1 MALNYTNEVESV
13 KVVVTGGAG
22 FIGSEFVRALLKNDY
37 GEIGLVPSEVIVIDA
52 LTYAGSL
59 LNLSEIENDFRYTF
73 IHGNITNALL
83 LTEITKKCDLI
94 VNFAAESHVDRS
106 IENPST
112 FVETNILGVQ
122 NVLEVAKLNSVRRV
136 IQVSTDEVY
145 GSINSG
151 SWTEESPLLPN
162 SPYSA
167 SKASGDLIARA
178 YNRTYGLDVVITR
191 CSNNFGPFQHTEKF
205 IPKLIT
211 NMIHGVDLPIYGDG
225 SNVREWIHVSDH
237 ARAIAFIAVHG
248 FPGEIYNIGSPIHL
262 SNLELAKEIL
272 ELFGETNSKII
283 LVPDRLGHDFRYS
296 LDFRKLTELGFYI
309 KNNFPKRLSET
320 IAWYKSQRF

>member
-1 MALNYTNEVESV
+1 M
-13 KVVVTGGAG
+13 KIVVTGGAG
-22 FIGSEFVRALLKNDY
+22 FIGSEFVRALLKNHFQ
-37 GEIGLVPSEVIVIDA
+37 GMGLLPSEVVVLDA
-52 LTYAGSL
+52 LTYAGNL
-59 LNLSEIENDFRYTF
+59 ANLSEIENDSRYSF
-73 IHGNITNALL
+73 IHGNIANASLL
-83 LTEITKKCDLI
+83 ERVTQNCDLL

-122 NVLEVAKLNSVRRV
+122 RVMDAAKKNSIGRV
-136 IQVSTDEVY
+136 VQVSTDEVY

-178 YNRTYGLDVVITR
+178 YNRTYNLDVIITR
-191 CSNNFGPFQHTEKF
+191 CSNNFGPFQHIEKY

-211 NMIHGVDLPIYGDG
+211 NMIHGIDLPIYGNG

-248 FPGEIYNIGSPIHL
+248 SAGEIYNIGSPIHL
-262 SNLELAKEIL
+262 SNLELANEIL
-272 ELFGETNSKII
+272 ELFGDTTSK
-283 LVPDRLGHDFRYS
+283 LVHVPDRLGHDFRYA
-296 LDFRKLTELGFYI
+296 LDFRKLTNLGFSP
-309 KNNFPKRLSET
+309 KENFSEKILDT
-320 IAWYKSQRF
+320 ISWYKSALY

>member
-1 MALNYTNEVESV
+1 M

-22 FIGSEFVRALLKNDY
+22 FIGSEFVRALLKSDFR
-37 GEIGLVPSEVIVIDA
+37 EMGLLPSEVIVIDA

-59 LNLSEIENDFRYTF
+59 SNLSEIENDARYTF
-73 IHGNITNALL
+73 VHGNITNAPLL
-83 LTEITKKCDLI
+83 KKITQNCDLI

-112 FVETNILGVQ
+112 FVETNVLGVQ
-122 NVLEVAKLNSVRRV
+122 TVLDAAKLNSVGRV

-167 SKASGDLIARA
+167 TKASGDLIARA
-178 YNRTYGLDVVITR
+178 YNHTYSLDVIITR
-191 CSNNFGPFQHTEKF
+191 CSNNFGPFQHIEKF

-211 NMIHGVDLPIYGDG
+211 NMIDGVDLPIYGDG

-237 ARAIAFIAVHG
+237 ARAIAFIAING
-248 FPGEIYNIGSPIHL
+248 LPGEIYNIGSKIHL
-262 SNLELAKEIL
+262 SNLELAEEIL
-272 ELFGETNSKII
+272 GLFGKTNSK
-283 LVPDRLGHDFRYS
+283 LMYVSDRLGHDARYS
-296 LDFRKLTELGFYI
+296 LNFEKLSSLGFRI
-309 KNNFPKRLSET
+309 EENFLEKIMDT
-320 IAWYKSQRF
+320 ITWYKLFHR

>member
-1 MALNYTNEVESV
+1 L

-22 FIGSEFVRALLKNDY
+22 FIGSEFVRALLKNDFRDL
-37 GEIGLVPSEVIVIDA
+37 GLLPSEVVVIDA

-59 LNLSEIENDFRYTF
+59 SYLSEIENDSRYTF
-73 IHGNITNALL
+73 IHGNITNAPLMSK
-83 LTEITKKCDLI
+83 ITQNCDLI

-106 IENPST
+106 IENPIA
-112 FVETNILGVQ
+112 FVETNIMGVQ
-122 NVLEVAKLNSVRRV
+122 TVLDAARLNSVRRV

-145 GSINSG
+145 GSIISG

-178 YNRTYGLDVVITR
+178 YNRTYGLDVIITR

-225 SNVREWIHVSDH
+225 SNVREWIHVSEH
-237 ARAIAFIAVHG
+237 ARAIAFIAING
-248 FPGEIYNIGSPIHL
+248 YAGEIYNIGSPIHL
-262 SNLELAKEIL
+262 SNLELVEEIL
-272 ELFGETNSKII
+272 HLFGETKSKLI

-296 LDFRKLTELGFYI
+296 LDSRKLTNLGFHF
-309 KNNFPKRLSET
+309 KNDFLKRLSET
-320 IAWYKSQRF
+320 ISWYKSPRF

>member
-1 MALNYTNEVESV
+1 L

-22 FIGSEFVRALLKNDY
+22 FIGSEFVRALLKNDFRDF
-37 GEIGLVPSEVIVIDA
+37 GLLPSEVIVIDA

-59 LNLSEIENDFRYTF
+59 SYLSEIENDSRYTF
-73 IHGNITNALL
+73 IHGNITNAPLMSK
-83 LTEITKKCDLI
+83 ITQNCDLI

-106 IENPST
+106 IENPIA
-112 FVETNILGVQ
+112 FVETNIMGVQ
-122 NVLEVAKLNSVRRV
+122 TVLDAARLNSVRRV

-145 GSINSG
+145 GSIISG

-178 YNRTYGLDVVITR
+178 YNRTYGLDVIITR

-225 SNVREWIHVSDH
+225 SNVREWIHVSEH
-237 ARAIAFIAVHG
+237 ARAIAFIAING
-248 FPGEIYNIGSPIHL
+248 YAGEIYNIGSPIHL
-262 SNLELAKEIL
+262 SNLELVEEIL
-272 ELFGETNSKII
+272 HLFGETKSKLI

-296 LDFRKLTELGFYI
+296 LDSRKLTNLGFHF
-309 KNNFPKRLSET
+309 KNDFLERLSET
-320 IAWYKSQRF
+320 ISWYKSPRF